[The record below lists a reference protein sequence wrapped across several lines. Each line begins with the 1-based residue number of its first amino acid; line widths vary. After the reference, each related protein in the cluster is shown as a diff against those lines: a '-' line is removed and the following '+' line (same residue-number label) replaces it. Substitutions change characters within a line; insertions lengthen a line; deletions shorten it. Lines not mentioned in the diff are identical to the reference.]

1 MAVPVDQ
8 FRMKIWQQFVKN
20 KIIND
25 DGENKNCQH
34 GLNKRVKSTKIG
46 LKEAESDKACT
57 RLIGKKLYELVQ
69 FLRSYEVHPLKFG
82 HGRDRF
88 KVEVDNKPIHAF
100 RTDLPV
106 QSSKL
111 VSCALAQLIWW
122 SYFI

>member
-1 MAVPVDQ
+1 MYRVQ
-8 FRMKIWQQFVKN
+8 NNKN

-25 DGENKNCQH
+25 DGGYKNCRH

-46 LKEAESDKACT
+46 LKETERNKAST
-57 RLIGKKLYELVQ
+57 RIIRKKSYELVR
-69 FLRSYEVHPLKFG
+69 FLWSYEVHPFEFAIHSG
-82 HGRDRF
+82 GC
-88 KVEVDNKPIHAF
+88 KVRVNNKTIHAF

-111 VSCALAQLIWW
+111 VLYTSAQLIWY